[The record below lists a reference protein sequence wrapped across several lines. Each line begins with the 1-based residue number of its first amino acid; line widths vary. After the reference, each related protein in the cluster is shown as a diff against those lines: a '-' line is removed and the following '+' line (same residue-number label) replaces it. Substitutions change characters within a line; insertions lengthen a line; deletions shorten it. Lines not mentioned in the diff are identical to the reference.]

1 MPHPRIDTIL
11 FDLDGT
17 LVDTELAAAKAIDAC
32 FAGWGIQIHKDDAS
46 YITGRTWETSAD
58 FLASKYSLPV
68 SAAQACEIMVAAYR
82 QTLTTDITIV
92 PGGADAVRALASA
105 GHKLALVS
113 GSRRADIL
121 WALGKLG
128 ILAQFPVVLGAEDY
142 PNSKPAPDGYLK
154 ALQLLGQRDPKR
166 TLVFEDSQPG
176 IASALAAGCW
186 VTAITGTNHFKQDTS
201 LAHHH
206 IEDLSCVTAEWV
218 MKLGKQLA
226 SAPPI

>member
-1 MPHPRIDTIL
+1 MINTIL

-32 FAGWGIQIHKDDAS
+32 FAGWGIQIDKLDAS
-46 YITGRTWETSAD
+46 YITGRTWELSAD
-58 FLASKYSLPV
+58 FLASKYKLPV
-68 SAAQACEIMVAAYR
+68 TAPQACEIMVAVYR
-82 QTLTTDITIV
+82 ETLKTEITIV
-92 PGGADAVRALASA
+92 PGGADAVRALAKH

-121 WALGKLG
+121 WALGKLD
-128 ILAQFPVVLGAEDY
+128 IHAHFEVVLGAEDY
-142 PNSKPAPDGYLK
+142 PRSKPAPDGYLK
-154 ALQLLGQRDPKR
+154 ALQLLGNRDPKR

-201 LAHHH
+201 HAHHH
-206 IEDLSCVTAEWV
+206 IVDLTCVTAQWV
-218 MKLGKQLA
+218 IDLGRRLGIGSA
-226 SAPPI
+226 SRDG